1 MFKIYEYYLV
11 TYIDVLR
18 DLDYA
23 SLNRLQKI
31 VNKRQEKKLEDRR
44 FLQDMLRTGRISLQK
59 FMTAMGIFDLYNIHS
74 CGFHFIGATN
84 IRIDPDS
91 KRKFLEENGVSHRR
105 RTIDVVSQDTVIIFV
120 SIFCQIN
127 VSLLRN

>member
-59 FMTAMGIFDLYNIHS
+59 FMTAMGILIYIIF
-74 CGFHFIGATN
+74 
-84 IRIDPDS
+84 
-91 KRKFLEENGVSHRR
+91 SH
-105 RTIDVVSQDTVIIFV
+105 VVSI
-120 SIFCQIN
+120 
-127 VSLLRN
+127 L